1 MRIKSLE
8 YVDKDILYNADG
20 NPQLLATDKVLGTAE
35 PFRGNYGISK
45 NPESF
50 ASESFRAYFT
60 DKQRGAVLRLSMD
73 GLTPI
78 SDAGMHDYFRDNLK
92 DGGRLHG
99 SYDAY
104 KEDYNLSIFYSTGEK
119 IYL

>member
-1 MRIKSLE
+1 
-8 YVDKDILYNADG
+8 
-20 NPQLLATDKVLGTAE
+20 
-35 PFRGNYGISK
+35 
-45 NPESF
+45 
-50 ASESFRAYFT
+50 
-60 DKQRGAVLRLSMD
+60 MD

-104 KEDYNLSIFYSTGEK
+104 KKKIIIYLYFYSTGEN
-119 IYL
+119 LLVNSDFNQGG